1 MEFEPS
7 FATISLRVGVH
18 PLIRSVHI
26 RADDPEDDDDNELLE
41 EDFDDLDDDEEEIED
56 EEDKPNQ
63 PEDADVDLSLLSIA
77 GAISTW
83 LPN

>member
-1 MEFEPS
+1 MEFDPH
-7 FATISLRVGVH
+7 FATIAVLIGVY
-18 PLIRSVHI
+18 PLIGSFHI
-26 RADDPEDDDDNELLE
+26 RADDPEDDDDQFE

-63 PEDADVDLSLLSIA
+63 PEDADVDLSLLSID

-83 LPN
+83 LSN